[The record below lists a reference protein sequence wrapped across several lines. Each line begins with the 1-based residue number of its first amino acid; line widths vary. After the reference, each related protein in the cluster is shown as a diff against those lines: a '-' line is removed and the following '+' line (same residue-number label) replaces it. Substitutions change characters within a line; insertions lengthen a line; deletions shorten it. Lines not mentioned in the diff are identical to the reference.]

1 MAVDKDI
8 VPSVILNG
16 GGLLLCGMRNDVI
29 TAETTRYKYVPV
41 AIGYDF
47 LAWGENMQQ
56 FQPKPKKLVHLV
68 NMH

>member
-16 GGLLLCGMRNDVI
+16 GGLLLCRMRNDVI
-29 TAETTRYKYVPV
+29 TVERYKYVTV

-56 FQPKPKKLVHLV
+56 FQPKPNELMYLI
-68 NMH
+68 NMN